1 MSAFS
6 CAAKSINSTRMSIS
20 AHPWARLGDVCAVTR
35 TRAAIHTFSA
45 HAAPR
50 LVAGRARVLVGPQ
63 GQQAQQDLSLAACAC
78 LGAYTSRVRMEQLQ
92 TETCH
97 IHRKAEWQQKLL
109 VAYCAQ
115 SCGPASARPAPPRP
129 PRTPAPPPARGSAPP
144 APPCRTPA
152 RRRWAWAG
160 PLRARRA
167 GSGANTACGS
177 GRAPAV
183 GPYHITFSGHD

>member
-6 CAAKSINSTRMSIS
+6 CAAKSVNSTRMSIS
-20 AHPWARLGDVCAVTR
+20 AHPWAGLGDGCAVTR

-92 TETCH
+92 TETCYYTERLSGNRSYWSRTA
-97 IHRKAEWQQKLL
+97 RKVAVQRQPAQRLRVLPVRQLRHLL
-109 VAYCAQ
+109 AVARLQLRLVVLPRVVDGPGRVHCA
-115 SCGPASARPAPPRP
+115 
-129 PRTPAPPPARGSAPP
+129 
-144 APPCRTPA
+144 
-152 RRRWAWAG
+152 
-160 PLRARRA
+160 RA
-167 GSGANTACGS
+167 GRGQAQTPHVVQAG
-177 GRAPAV
+177 GLL
-183 GPYHITFSGHD
+183 